1 MLWECRTTPP
11 DSTSSKWER
20 SLRSSLLADQQW
32 AVQQA
37 HEAAARYS
45 LSSVFCKP
53 ICCQSS
59 SSSPTTTS
67 THGSPSSAGSC
78 EYRTTRSADLVAI
91 LPALTI
97 IPEKATAVARPVIAV
112 SGDRSTEERPDD
124 RVGGGGVAVVMAPR
138 LRDKGGV
145 VRTSRFLLWLAVL
158 SAVACCGRA
167 MQGFVRRRRVDFSQI
182 PKTARIQLYYESL
195 CPYSVAFITEQLWP
209 TYVRVGYLMDVQLVP
224 FGNAFKEQQQEKPNS
239 SRAERFAVGRRQ
251 EADYKYSCQHGPDEC
266 FGNVVQSCAAH
277 IFNDTILS
285 LAFVTCMSLAER
297 PHEAG
302 RECARGIARNWN
314 AIQRCANGGKGRVL
328 QDEMGERTW
337 NLDPPHHYVPWL
349 VINGVHNDEQQA
361 MAQTDLLQGKVEYHR
376 DWVYRSVCGEGL
388 DYMDAPASISSRR
401 QLKTSVNAPRDT
413 TPTPQVVCD
422 ATPDGRKPPPCFADM
437 EERRSLQKLSASVE
451 EQVEDAPNGS
461 LRRTRLSAAGHSLKK
476 VQD

>member
-1 MLWECRTTPP
+1 
-11 DSTSSKWER
+11 
-20 SLRSSLLADQQW
+20 
-32 AVQQA
+32 
-37 HEAAARYS
+37 
-45 LSSVFCKP
+45 
-53 ICCQSS
+53 
-59 SSSPTTTS
+59 
-67 THGSPSSAGSC
+67 
-78 EYRTTRSADLVAI
+78 
-91 LPALTI
+91 
-97 IPEKATAVARPVIAV
+97 
-112 SGDRSTEERPDD
+112 
-124 RVGGGGVAVVMAPR
+124 MAPR

-145 VRTSRFLLWLAVL
+145 VRTSRLLLWLAVL

-251 EADYKYSCQHGPDEC
+251 EPDYKYSCQHGPDEC

-314 AIQRCANGGKGRVL
+314 AIQRTRWASAHGIWIL
-328 QDEMGERTW
+328 RTTT
-337 NLDPPHHYVPWL
+337 YPWL

-361 MAQTDLLQGKVEYHR
+361 MAQTDLL
-376 DWVYRSVCGEGL
+376 
-388 DYMDAPASISSRR
+388 
-401 QLKTSVNAPRDT
+401 
-413 TPTPQVVCD
+413 QVVCD

-461 LRRTRLSAAGHSLKK
+461 LRIRRLSAAGHSLKE

>member
-1 MLWECRTTPP
+1 
-11 DSTSSKWER
+11 
-20 SLRSSLLADQQW
+20 
-32 AVQQA
+32 
-37 HEAAARYS
+37 
-45 LSSVFCKP
+45 
-53 ICCQSS
+53 
-59 SSSPTTTS
+59 
-67 THGSPSSAGSC
+67 
-78 EYRTTRSADLVAI
+78 
-91 LPALTI
+91 
-97 IPEKATAVARPVIAV
+97 
-112 SGDRSTEERPDD
+112 
-124 RVGGGGVAVVMAPR
+124 MAPR

-145 VRTSRFLLWLAVL
+145 VRTSRLLLWLAAL

-251 EADYKYSCQHGPDEC
+251 EPDYKYSCQHGPDEC

-337 NLDPPHHYVPWL
+337 NLDPPHHYVPWI

-361 MAQTDLLQGKVEYHR
+361 MAQTDLLQVVG
-376 DWVYRSVCGEGL
+376 C
-388 DYMDAPASISSRR
+388 
-401 QLKTSVNAPRDT
+401 TSV
-413 TPTPQVVCD
+413 
-422 ATPDGRKPPPCFADM
+422 
-437 EERRSLQKLSASVE
+437 E
-451 EQVEDAPNGS
+451 
-461 LRRTRLSAAGHSLKK
+461 RLSAKPPNAPTRTRVEGFQLCVIFLPVSS
-476 VQD
+476 